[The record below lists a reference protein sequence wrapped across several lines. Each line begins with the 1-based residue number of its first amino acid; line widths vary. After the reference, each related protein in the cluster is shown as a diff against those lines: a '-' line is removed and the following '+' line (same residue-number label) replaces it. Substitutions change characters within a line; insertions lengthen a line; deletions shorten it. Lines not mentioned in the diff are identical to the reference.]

1 MRVKLSTAFL
11 STANISVDKFAD
23 YTESVFIGILG
34 ADDTYKLI
42 KGMSRG
48 DGSWAKQSLIL
59 HFIIPT
65 QMKKLQNT

>member
-42 KGMSRG
+42 KRMSGGMAAG
-48 DGSWAKQSLIL
+48 QSK
-59 HFIIPT
+59 T
-65 QMKKLQNT
+65 